1 MSCFI
6 KFNRMLL
13 RYFKMI
19 PQNFSPSSIVS
30 WHLVSFFSICMHS
43 SFIHSSSEPSVQSS
57 IPSQRLYA
65 GICALSKSFLAYLVS
80 DIKPKLHR
88 KNPSWQNFA
97 RLIFWLSLNPCSTL
111 SSLFSFAN
119 GCKPVWFLMYPRY
132 QLMMK

>member
-1 MSCFI
+1 MLFVI
-6 KFNRMLL
+6 INFNRMLL

-30 WHLVSFFSICMHS
+30 RHFVSFFCNLCLHS
-43 SFIHSSSEPSVQSS
+43 SFIHSSSEPSVQSF

-80 DIKPKLHR
+80 DLKPKLHR

-97 RLIFWLSLNPCSTL
+97 RLDFWLSSNPCSIL

-119 GCKPVWFLMYPRY
+119 G
-132 QLMMK
+132 